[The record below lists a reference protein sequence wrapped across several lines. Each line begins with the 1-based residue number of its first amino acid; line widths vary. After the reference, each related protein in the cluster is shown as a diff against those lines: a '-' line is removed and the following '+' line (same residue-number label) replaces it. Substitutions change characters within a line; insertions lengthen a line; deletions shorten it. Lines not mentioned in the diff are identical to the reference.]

1 MDQEAKK
8 ILGILTALVMAG
20 LIYYGSYLPYEK
32 SASLINTMT
41 AIQGNGQ
48 GREITLQQFE
58 DSFQNTLNIPSPIG
72 QYEVVRQMDSTIQN
86 TLANATSV
94 PEAAAQ
100 EITNFALK
108 YTQPIIDS
116 GTGANFVQNFLVMG
130 SIYRSLGE
138 NYHNVSYLDKALQYY
153 EEGLKY
159 SPRRPQFLYGELAV
173 YLSEGD
179 SKDALGVARQILT
192 YWPADANTQ
201 QIVKQ
206 LEAASP
212 STPTKK

>member
-1 MDQEAKK
+1 
-8 ILGILTALVMAG
+8 MAG
-20 LIYYGSYLPYEK
+20 LIYYGSYLPYKK
-32 SASLINTMT
+32 SASLIGTMA

-48 GREITLQQFE
+48 GQEITLQQFE
-58 DSFQNTLNIPSPIG
+58 DNFQNTLNIPSPIG
-72 QYEVVRQMDSTIQN
+72 QYEVIKQMDLTIQN

-159 SPRRPQFLYGELAV
+159 SPRRPQFLYGEFVA
-173 YLSEGD
+173 YADEGD
-179 SKDALGVARQILT
+179 VKDVVRVGNEILK
-192 YWPADANTQ
+192 YWPTDKS
-201 QIVKQ
+201 I
-206 LEAASP
+206 ASALQSISS
-212 STPTKK
+212 STPNGRK